1 MIRWKN
7 MKEYSFFA
15 NDLEQLKE
23 NIQTFLPIIKLKKY
37 LLLSGELGAGKTT
50 FVQVLGKLLGIKENI
65 TSPSFNYMKVYN
77 GLVHIDLYTY
87 KGDIDEFED
96 YFDDNIV
103 AIEWPEKKNLL
114 FDAYVK
120 VDISFDNTRKYKIE
134 IV

>member
-1 MIRWKN
+1 

>member
-1 MIRWKN
+1 

-77 GLVHIDLYTY
+77 GLVHIDLYIY